1 MINDN
6 EKKNMFRYY
15 VTQRPID
22 IGTIPNAKS
31 AVNITRYEERKKL
44 PGVDREV
51 YGYVEYTTKLSKA
64 EIESYEL
71 TEKILT
77 DGNTLEN
84 KKEITIND
92 VNIRS
97 THGEEK
103 YVYVIRKNNGKY
115 ILSDIVDSIEEK
127 REAFEGNIK
136 GIGVGIPGPVTAD
149 GTVLK
154 CANLGWDVFS
164 VSNKLASLTGVGNVK
179 VGNDANVAAL
189 GEMWKG
195 GGVGYRNMIMVTLGT
210 GVGGGIIIN
219 GKILTGENGAGGEIG
234 HMCVNLEETDTCGCG
249 GHGCLE
255 QYASATG
262 ISRLARK
269 KMEHETR
276 ATILTKEDLSAKA
289 VFDAVKEGDEVAIEV
304 ATEMGNYLGHAMA
317 DMAAVLD
324 PAVFVIGGGVSKA
337 GEVLLSFIEKPFME
351 KAFFA
356 NKNVKFKLATLG
368 NDAGICGA
376 AKLVLED

>member
-1 MINDN
+1 M
-6 EKKNMFRYY
+6 KYCFG
-15 VTQRPID
+15 VD
-22 IGTIPNAKS
+22 IGGTTVKLGLFSEAGAIVEKWEI
-31 AVNITRYEERKKL
+31 VTRTENEGAAIL
-44 PGVDREV
+44 PDV
-51 YGYVEYTTKLSKA
+51 A
-64 EIESYEL
+64 EAI
-71 TEKILT
+71 
-77 DGNTLEN
+77 
-84 KKEITIND
+84 
-92 VNIRS
+92 
-97 THGEEK
+97 
-103 YVYVIRKNNGKY
+103 NGK
-115 ILSDIVDSIEEK
+115 LEQHGIEKEQVL
-127 REAFEGNIK
+127 
-136 GIGVGIPGPVTAD
+136 GIGVGVPAPVTAD
-149 GTVLK
+149 GIVNGS
-154 CANLGWDVFS
+154 ANLGWKYK
-164 VSNKLASLTGVGNVK
+164 NAKKELEELTGLK
-179 VGNDANVAAL
+179 AEFGNDANVAAL

-219 GKILTGENGAGGEIG
+219 GKILTGENGASGEIG

-262 ISRLARK
+262 ISRLVRK

-289 VFDAVKEGDEVAIEV
+289 VFDAVKEGDEVANEI